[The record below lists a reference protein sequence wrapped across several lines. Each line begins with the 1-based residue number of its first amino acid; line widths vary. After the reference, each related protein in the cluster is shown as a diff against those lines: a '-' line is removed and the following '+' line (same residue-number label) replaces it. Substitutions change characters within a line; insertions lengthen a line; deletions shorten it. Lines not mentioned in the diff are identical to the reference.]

1 MKHTIIALL
10 ALLALPSQAEIK
22 EKGFIDFSYCGYHAS
37 EDSIPLAQVRAYV
50 ECAEGDMAATIQ
62 QAIDYVSS
70 LPMGEDGLRGAVL
83 LGPGTFVLH
92 QRLAIEASGVVLRG
106 SGRDVTVLRK
116 EGVDRGSLLRI
127 EGRRDRTYSKD
138 TLWVNERVELGT
150 REIRIDGS
158 LLRNAGTLANKEV
171 EIVRQSSAPWIESVG
186 CRIFGGGIDALGWK
200 PGDTDLHWRRRIV
213 GAEGNALKLD
223 APLTLGFDPNQDA
236 TYIDNKKKVH
246 AHVPFS
252 PCYLRII
259 DDKGEIGES
268 GIENLTLESGFDAR
282 NIHDENHCWTGI
294 SLEYSRDCWVRQV
307 NFRHLAGAG
316 VVMQPTA
323 RRITVED
330 CQYLE
335 PVSENAGLRRT
346 SFYVMGQQCLVQRC
360 YARQGRHDFVTGYCA
375 AGPNAFVQC
384 EAAEALSYNGGL
396 ESWACGTL
404 YDIVEIDGN
413 DLVMKNLGQDN
424 NGAGWNAAAS
434 VAWQCSAAEIHCYS
448 PDTINVNR
456 AYGSWAQFSGN
467 GVWKESNNHVQPRSL
482 YYAQLEE
489 RLGDRMK
496 VNPRVLMRPTE
507 ASSSPTVEKAMEM
520 AAEARNVPRQ
530 TLLDWIKDAPVIP
543 VEEGVKG
550 SKGQKFESS
559 NVQKFESS
567 RVRGVKGSKVQK
579 YKGSKGVV
587 LFTRIETQE
596 QKADFAP
603 IEVINGHLTQH
614 GEVLLGDRYQTPWW
628 NGKTK
633 PSYLNSNACQ
643 PALTR
648 YVPDREGTGLTDR
661 IDSVVAWMQHEGILA
676 WDQNYGLWYDRRRDD
691 HERIRRRDAAVWP
704 PFWEQPWANTGQGEA
719 WNRLS
724 LYDLTQN
731 NSWYYDRLHQF
742 ALKAAPMGKLLYL
755 QHYFQ
760 HNILEAGAHWVDS
773 PWRPTNNVNQTVF
786 PEPVPFTGDKRVFM
800 AEWFYDIQN
809 AHMADL
815 HRQYIRRN
823 LEAFKDLP
831 NVIHFISEEY
841 TGPLHFTRFW
851 VETIR
856 DWEKETGHHV
866 LVALS
871 ATKDVQDTILAD
883 PTLAPTIDII
893 DIRYWHYKTP
903 GIGSRRAKDDGKD
916 VYDPKGG
923 VNMAPR
929 QHARVQPVGKVD
941 FADAYRSVSEYRQRY
956 PAKAVTYYADSY
968 PQQAWAILMA
978 GGSAAGV
985 RIADPKLRHQ
995 LVAMQIQGPADRTD
1009 AKVLQADDAALV
1021 YGLSDGSVE
1030 FQHLKAGKYLLN
1042 EIDYH
1047 DGTTSGKAETVSVKD
1062 GSCSI
1067 SILPNR
1073 IFWLRRK

>member
-1 MKHTIIALL
+1 MKHTLLALL
-10 ALLALPSQAEIK
+10 ALLALPLQAEIK

-37 EDSIPLAQVRAYV
+37 EDSIPLAQVKAYV
-50 ECAEGDMAATIQ
+50 GCAEGDMSPTIQ

-70 LPMGEDGLRGAVL
+70 LPVGKDGLRGAVL
-83 LGPGTFVLH
+83 LGPGTFELRK
-92 QRLAIEASGVVLRG
+92 RLAIEASGVVLRG
-106 SGRDVTVLRK
+106 SGRDITVLRK
-116 EGVDRGSLLRI
+116 EGVERGSLLRI
-127 EGRRDRTYSKD
+127 EGRQDRVYSED
-138 TLWVNERVELGT
+138 TLWVNEQVELGT
-150 REIRIDGS
+150 REIHYAMSRSIKEVP
-158 LLRNAGTLANKEV
+158 LAGREV

-186 CRIFGGGIDALGWK
+186 CRIYGGGIDALAWK
-200 PGDTDLHWRRRIV
+200 PGDTDLHWRRTV
-213 GAEGNALKLD
+213 VEAEGNTLKLD
-223 APLTLGFDPNQDA
+223 APLTMGFDPNAEA
-236 TYIDNKKKVH
+236 TYIDNKQKVYEQ
-246 AHVPFS
+246 VPFS
-252 PCYLRII
+252 PCYVRVI

-268 GIENLTLESGFDAR
+268 GIENMTLESGFDAR
-282 NIHDENHCWTGI
+282 NAHDENHCWTGI
-294 SLEYSRDCWVRQV
+294 SLEYSHDCWVRQV

-316 VVMQPTA
+316 VIMQPSSH
-323 RRITVED
+323 RITVED

-360 YARQGRHDFVTGYCA
+360 YARQGRHDFVTGFCA

-384 EAAEALSYNGGL
+384 EAVEAFSYSGGL
-396 ESWACGTL
+396 DSWACGTL
-404 YDIVEIDGN
+404 YDIVEIDGH

-456 AYGSWAQFSGN
+456 AYGAWAQFSGD

-489 RLGDRMK
+489 RLGEQMN
-496 VNPRVLMRPTE
+496 VNPRVLMRSTE
-507 ASSSPTVEKAMEM
+507 ASSSPTVDKAMEM
-520 AAEARNVPRQ
+520 AMEARNVPRQ
-530 TLLDWIKDAPVIP
+530 TLLNWIKDAPKIP
-543 VEEGVKG
+543 VEQVDVAAKTKKSRKG
-550 SKGQKFESS
+550 DIGI
-559 NVQKFESS
+559 
-567 RVRGVKGSKVQK
+567 KV
-579 YKGSKGVV
+579 
-587 LFTRIETQE
+587 FTRIEPQQPE
-596 QKADFAP
+596 KNFQA
-603 IEVINGHLTQH
+603 IEIRNGLLVQN
-614 GEVLLGDRYQTPWW
+614 GEILLGGRYQTPWW
-628 NGKTK
+628 NGKVK
-633 PSYLNSNACQ
+633 PSYLNSNACK

-661 IDSVVAWMQHEGILA
+661 IDSVVAWMQQEDILA

-691 HERIRRRDAAVWP
+691 HERVRRRDAAVWA
-704 PFWEQPWANTGQGEA
+704 PFWEQPWANTGEGEA

-731 NSWYYDRLHQF
+731 NTWYYDRLHQF
-742 ALKAAPMGKLLYL
+742 AEKAAPLGKMLYL

-773 PWRPTNNVNQTVF
+773 PWRPTNNVNETVF
-786 PEPVPFTGDKRVFM
+786 PEPVPFTGDKRIFV
-800 AEWFYDIQN
+800 AEWFYDEQN

-841 TGPLHFTRFW
+841 TGPLHFTKFW

-856 DWEKETGHHV
+856 DWERETGHHV

-871 ATKDVQDTILAD
+871 ATKDVQDAILND

-893 DIRYWHYKTP
+893 DIRYWHYKTK

-929 QHARVQPVGKVD
+929 QHARVQPVGKVN
-941 FADAYRSVSEYRQRY
+941 FVDAYRAVSEYHQHY
-956 PAKAVTYYADSY
+956 PDKAITYYAQNY
-968 PQQAWAILMA
+968 PEQAWAILMA
-978 GGSAAGV
+978 GGSGAGV
-985 RIADPKLRHQ
+985 KIADAKLRQQ
-995 LVAMQIQGPADRTD
+995 LVTMQIEGPATRKD
-1009 AKVLQADDAALV
+1009 AKVLQSDDAALV
-1021 YGLSDGSVE
+1021 YGLSDE
-1030 FQHLKAGKYLLN
+1030 EITLKNLQAGNYLVS
-1042 EIDYH
+1042 EI
-1047 DGTTSGKAETVSVKD
+1047 GKSTGETQGKVQRITAKD
-1062 GSCSI
+1062 GSCSFKI
-1067 SILPNR
+1067 EADHIY
-1073 IFWLRRK
+1073 WLRRK